1 MQYSIPNMLHYYMH
15 FLKPWI
21 FYLAIYE
28 NIQYIKKF
36 KFDMKKCIFIVI
48 LL

>member
-1 MQYSIPNMLHYYMH
+1 MQYSISNMLHYHIH

-28 NIQYIKKF
+28 NIQYLKNIKFDIKKF
-36 KFDMKKCIFIVI
+36 TFIVI